1 MHHVVFFP
9 AIGLWIAASVF
20 LWSQRQEQVTLF
32 LESLGLG
39 AIAFAAMYWY
49 ATRPAK

>member
-9 AIGLWIAASVF
+9 GIALWTAVSIV
-20 LWSQRQEQVTLF
+20 LWSQKQEQVTLF

-39 AIAFAAMYWY
+39 AVAFAAMYWY